1 MLKAVLM
8 AALLATGHPV
18 SATGPEETTLIF
30 VNAAE
35 VESSPSPDPGL
46 SATGQEQAS
55 QLVSSLEGMDISAI
69 YTTFLN
75 RSVQTVTP
83 LSKARQQQLDYFRLN
98 GDPDQTTA
106 VLKDMIKKNKGK
118 TIVICSVPENITAM
132 LQHAG
137 VRGKTMKTLYDK
149 GCGQVLVVKQR
160 EGNAAVA
167 QKLNMNIQ
175 KKV

>member
-8 AALLATGHPV
+8 ATLLATGTPV
-18 SATGPEETTLIF
+18 SAAEPEVTTLIF

-35 VESSPSPDPGL
+35 VESSPSSDPSL
-46 SATGQEQAS
+46 SATGQEQAT
-55 QLVSSLEGMDISAI
+55 QLASSLEGMEISAI
-69 YTTFLN
+69 YTTYLN
-75 RSVQTVTP
+75 RAVQTVTP
-83 LSKARQQQLDYFRLN
+83 LSKAHQQQLDYFRLN
-98 GDPDQTTA
+98 GDPEQTTA
-106 VLKDMIKKNKGK
+106 TLKDMIKKNKGK

-137 VRGKTMKTLYDK
+137 VKGRIMKTLYDK
-149 GCGQVLVVKQR
+149 GSGQVLVVKHS
-160 EGNAAVA
+160 GNNTAVA

>member
-8 AALLATGHPV
+8 ATLLATGTPV
-18 SATGPEETTLIF
+18 SAAEPEVTTLIF

-35 VESSPSPDPGL
+35 MESSPSADPGL
-46 SATGQEQAS
+46 SATGLEQAT
-55 QLVSSLEGMDISAI
+55 QLASSLEGTEISAI
-69 YTTFLN
+69 YTTYLN
-75 RSVQTVTP
+75 RAVQTVTP
-83 LSKARQQQLDYFRLN
+83 LSKAHQQQLDYFRLN
-98 GDPDQTTA
+98 GDPEQTTA
-106 VLKDMIKKNKGK
+106 TLKDMIKKNKGK

-137 VRGKTMKTLYDK
+137 VKGKIMKTLYDK
-149 GCGQVLVVKQR
+149 GSGQVLVVKHS
-160 EGNAAVA
+160 GNNTAVA

>member
-8 AALLATGHPV
+8 ATLLATGTPA
-18 SATGPEETTLIF
+18 SATEPEVTTLIF

-35 VESSPSPDPGL
+35 VESSPSADPGL
-46 SATGQEQAS
+46 SAAGQEQAS
-55 QLVSSLEGMDISAI
+55 QLASSLEGMDISAI
-69 YTTFLN
+69 YTTYLN

-83 LSKARQQQLDYFRLN
+83 LSKAHQQELGYFRLN
-98 GDPDQTTA
+98 GDPDQTMA
-106 VLKDMIKKNKGK
+106 VIKDMIKKNKGK

-137 VRGKTMKTLYDK
+137 IRGKTMKTLYDK
-149 GCGQVLVVKQR
+149 GCGQVLVVKHS
-160 EGNAAVA
+160 GSGAAVA